1 MARPQQFKN
10 AIFDS
15 AVKLFGEKGLSET
28 GIRAIAKEAGV
39 SDAAMYRHWNGKKA
53 LARDIFVQGMA
64 ALRERLVREVPS
76 AGDPGDAVRAIV
88 GAFFET
94 YDAGPEVARY
104 VLLNQH
110 VVWRTIDREAPNPV
124 SFWFDFLRTRTSE
137 FSLGDK
143 LCRDVLGPITLGMI
157 LRPVIA
163 AAYGSLPGP
172 LSQYVESTTTAICR
186 VLGIEWTPAPTV

>member
-15 AVKLFGEKGLSET
+15 AVKLFGKNGLSET

-53 LARDIFVQGMA
+53 LARDIFLNGMA
-64 ALRERLVREVPS
+64 ALYERLVREVPTT
-76 AGDPGDAVRAIV
+76 GDPGDAVREIV
-88 GAFFET
+88 DAFFVT
-94 YDAGPEVARY
+94 YDARPEVARY
-104 VLLNQH
+104 VLFNQH
-110 VVWRTIDREAPNPV
+110 MVWRTIDREAPNPV
-124 SFWFDFLRTRTSE
+124 TFWFDFLRTRTSQ
-137 FSLGDK
+137 FNLGDK
-143 LCRDVLGPITLGMI
+143 LHHEVLGPITLGMI

-172 LSQYVESTTTAICR
+172 LSQHIDSTTTAICR
-186 VLGIEWTPAPTV
+186 VLGIEWTPAPTL